1 MLAPVP
7 AFARPAYEAY
17 HQNGT
22 LPGGLTQRVPLSRE
36 QAAEMKDQLQLSW
49 DYRAGEDEGAYDQLG
64 GHPGQVKTNA
74 FGIHGGVI
82 GHSYTSFNDQE
93 MVSFSADPVL
103 ADGSFANVRIF
114 SRSEQGLSSLTLS
127 NGEAHAPK
135 TQFVHVDA
143 SGESG
148 YILMEPS
155 RQRQALDPKFFASAE
170 KQARTPKA
178 FALQPAAL
186 AFHQAHD
193 SSADRVALAGAL
205 QADPALA
212 ESLRTFDRLTPEQ
225 QIPVLQQVFAIEC
238 QTLGITPPELIM
250 TEDAPAAFFEF
261 NLEKPDAGKVFINPR
276 KNEGFESLALLVHET
291 RHSMQFQQA
300 FGLLEGADPAVAE
313 GWRAAFQAQ
322 RELSGQ
328 LSFVDFCSLLN
339 EYEAFQFGNSVVG
352 AVTGGKANNSGM
364 GTLASQYDEQG
375 NLVVDLRQLFAEA
388 GPEGVLDAFN
398 QLSKGQYEL
407 LYGKPIRKCC

>member
-1 MLAPVP
+1 MLTPLP
-7 AFARPAYEAY
+7 AFARPAYD
-17 HQNGT
+17 QFSQTGSV
-22 LPGGLTQRVPLSRE
+22 PGLTHRVNLSPAEARE
-36 QAAEMKDQLQLSW
+36 ARDNITSTW
-49 DYRAGEDEGAYDQLG
+49 DLYRGLDEGDRDQFAGQPGEVKLPAY
-64 GHPGQVKTNA
+64 
-74 FGIHGGVI
+74 GIHGARI
-82 GHSYTSFNDQE
+82 GHSYSSFNPTQ
-93 MVSFSADPVL
+93 MVTLSADPIM
-103 ADGSFANVRIF
+103 ADGSFSHARII
-114 SRSEQGLSSLTLS
+114 RNATNGLELLTIG
-127 NGEAHAPK
+127 NGEGHAPR
-135 TQFVHVDA
+135 TQLVHVDA
-143 SGESG
+143 LGQSG
-148 YILMEPS
+148 YILMEPP
-155 RQRQALDPKFFASAE
+155 RGQTLDPKFFASAE
-170 KQARTPKA
+170 KQARAPKA

-205 QADPALA
+205 QADPVLA

-225 QIPVLQQVFAIEC
+225 QLPVLQQVFAIEC

-291 RHSMQFQQA
+291 RHSLQFQQA

-322 RELSGQ
+322 RELSSQ

-352 AVTGGKANNSGM
+352 AVTGGKADSVGM

-375 NLVVDLRQLFAEA
+375 NLQVDLRQLFAEV
-388 GPEGVLDAFN
+388 GPEGVLDHFN
-398 QLSKGQYEL
+398 QLSKGQYDQ
-407 LYGKPIRKCC
+407 LYGKPVRKCC